1 MSNSNISGSRPAA
14 LTAEEREEVRR
25 KIRETTRQFDGRTVN
40 TENGDGPAI
49 RLFNIYRKMRDMCPL
64 DEITHE
70 EIREDFLQSM
80 MVEFMGFL
88 STTAIPFNCDDELM
102 PRNRPAEG
110 ESVRVVIA
118 STLSKYVGRIIRCIW
133 RLFPSHPDFAELDI
147 NKQTDVPDWWK
158 RVRPGFEKTIDDFH
172 RHMDSTYTFGAYA
185 VRPLFLKNRYNPR
198 AGQPIAEPIADFVS
212 EIDLHSIC
220 KGLMKKASVNI
231 GQGEIGPLQQRAWLV
246 WLYHCLDRPSEIKFI
261 DIRSWMHIPALGTV
275 NAPTTDKKTK
285 KKYSCGLVPDKH
297 DFFCD
302 ILHVTA
308 ALFAVE
314 EGAYRTA
321 AQKSTE
327 SFLFQPFHG
336 KSDNNVAKQITAVIR
351 ENLPAG
357 TPTRIRNELS
367 CRSVR
372 YAGVTTVLANLTMP
386 SRFGSYRSGH
396 AGTGSTMDSYTDLK
410 NVILSLPGGRV
421 LARWNDYK
429 REVVLPSLL
438 FVSDQEM
445 VHKFIE
451 QLFLMSIPAMRRGG
465 DKYGVTYALASSF
478 VMYHNMVTDLLGMD
492 DACSTKARDVARR
505 VGLADPRWSG
515 LAPEEVL
522 KKWSQEALQNFRNEN
537 VELARAGSRMN
548 EFSDAINSQVCN
560 VRLTVSAKSDSF
572 SSGNEDCRNI
582 DGNPSLSPGME
593 GAT

>member
-1 MSNSNISGSRPAA
+1 MRTNSDEAIVFDATFGSEIGAAAVDSIDRLACTLLVLLPRSLRRTCSPLRRPKPEAQRSTLNALVATSIKCSSPPTRIVVACCALSAQTESNHETGDDTLSSSACSGWGPRWLRGTPHSAKYLGTYLSTRKYARYRAAGAISYDTASAEGARARERAAPSAMSRRHNLEAPVAWRECEAVSGKVSDRGSLIPVLSLPRTIPTGCNDGTHYVILPCQAK
-14 LTAEEREEVRR
+14 EENVEQQHKWQQTRGADRRGEGGSPEE
-25 KIRETTRQFDGRTVN
+25 DS
-40 TENGDGPAI
+40 
-49 RLFNIYRKMRDMCPL
+49 KMRDMCPL

-172 RHMDSTYTFGAYA
+172 RHA

-220 KGLMKKASVNI
+220 KGLMKKARVNF

-357 TPTRIRNELS
+357 TPTRIRKIMKTFAVN
-367 CRSVR
+367 
-372 YAGVTTVLANLTMP
+372 
-386 SRFGSYRSGH
+386 
-396 AGTGSTMDSYTDLK
+396 
-410 NVILSLPGGRV
+410 
-421 LARWNDYK
+421 
-429 REVVLPSLL
+429 
-438 FVSDQEM
+438 
-445 VHKFIE
+445 
-451 QLFLMSIPAMRRGG
+451 
-465 DKYGVTYALASSF
+465 
-478 VMYHNMVTDLLGMD
+478 
-492 DACSTKARDVARR
+492 
-505 VGLADPRWSG
+505 
-515 LAPEEVL
+515 
-522 KKWSQEALQNFRNEN
+522 
-537 VELARAGSRMN
+537 
-548 EFSDAINSQVCN
+548 
-560 VRLTVSAKSDSF
+560 
-572 SSGNEDCRNI
+572 
-582 DGNPSLSPGME
+582 
-593 GAT
+593 